1 MAVIVVFIL
10 LAVVL
15 VFAAHHDWRT
25 KQIPNFY
32 PLCGLG
38 IAVFAV
44 FTGTVTWPSALIGA
58 ALGAIPMLII
68 HFIWHSVG
76 WGDIK
81 LMAAGGAVLG
91 SMDAV
96 NLLVISYIA
105 LYVVY
110 LILRRQK
117 KVDKTWAVAFSPFIA
132 VGFGGVLIIHILGVI
147 VSGKI

>member
-10 LAVVL
+10 LAAVL

-44 FTGTVTWPSALIGA
+44 FTGTVTLQSALIGT
-58 ALGAIPMLII
+58 ALSAVPMLII
-68 HFIWHSVG
+68 HFVWHSVG

-81 LMAAGGAVLG
+81 LMAACGAVLG
-91 SMDAV
+91 SMDAAS
-96 NLLVISYIA
+96 LLVISYIA
-105 LYVVY
+105 MYGVY
-110 LILRRQK
+110 LVLRWRK
-117 KVDKTWAVAFSPFIA
+117 KVDKMWAVAFSPFIA
-132 VGFGGVLIIHILGVI
+132 AGFGGVLMIHVLGVI